1 MGTKPRL
8 GPALTVPRFL
18 LLVGWSSQDKH
29 GAEAEV
35 TGSEHF
41 AEATALMEEVGKH
54 FVAEDGRGA
63 AVGYDDDVTSSWL
76 CSRCYAL

>member
-8 GPALTVPRFL
+8 GPAL
-18 LLVGWSSQDKH
+18 VGWSSQDKN

-63 AVGYDDDVTSSWL
+63 AAGYDDDEEF
-76 CSRCYAL
+76 

>member
-8 GPALTVPRFL
+8 GPAL
-18 LLVGWSSQDKH
+18 VGWSSQDKN

-41 AEATALMEEVGKH
+41 AEATALMEVGKH

-63 AVGYDDDVTSSWL
+63 AAGYDDDEEF
-76 CSRCYAL
+76 